1 MAVYYLHYAISTLLL
16 LSPFSSSSFSV
27 LHFPYR
33 LHLSSSSSPLPIRPL
48 AVSRQSHRFQ
58 QSPPSVAFNFHQG
71 AFAVSHLL
79 IPNHALSLARQSF
92 MMMHFLFLH
101 LFTSLLLHYGLLWW
115 AIDNHTLS
123 SSTFIINLISTVAF
137 IFMIASFNMQQ
148 LSSLKNLASY
158 LSIHSNFQSSIIS
171 SLSFIS
177 TFLNTILYIPIARR
191 PRLLK
196 REVL

>member
-1 MAVYYLHYAISTLLL
+1 MPSFLRGPFGEPPSNIKSPNPTPNPFLWQSIIYIMRYLHCSCY
-16 LSPFSSSSFSV
+16 

-92 MMMHFLFLH
+92 MMTRFFLFRLH
-101 LFTSLLLHYGLLWW
+101 AVS
-115 AIDNHTLS
+115 TLS
-123 SSTFIINLISTVAF
+123 CHF
-137 IFMIASFNMQQ
+137 
-148 LSSLKNLASY
+148 SL
-158 LSIHSNFQSSIIS
+158 
-171 SLSFIS
+171 
-177 TFLNTILYIPIARR
+177 
-191 PRLLK
+191 
-196 REVL
+196 

>member
-1 MAVYYLHYAISTLLL
+1 MSHLRISNHQITIQLQTFLWQSIIYIMRYLRCSCYLHFRVLH
-16 LSPFSSSSFSV
+16 SSFSI
-27 LHFPYR
+27 LRFPYR
-33 LHLSSSSSPLPIRPL
+33 LHLSSITSLSP
-48 AVSRQSHRFQ
+48 
-58 QSPPSVAFNFHQG
+58 G
-71 AFAVSHLL
+71 
-79 IPNHALSLARQSF
+79 RQSF
-92 MMMHFLFLH
+92 MMTRFLFLR
-101 LFTSLLLHYGLLWW
+101 LFASSLLHYGLLRW
-115 AIDNHTLS
+115 AVENHALS

-137 IFMIASFNMQQ
+137 TFTIASFDMQQ

>member
-1 MAVYYLHYAISTLLL
+1 MIYIFQLCQLHPSISYT
-16 LSPFSSSSFSV
+16 SF
-27 LHFPYR
+27 
-33 LHLSSSSSPLPIRPL
+33 LPQL
-48 AVSRQSHRFQ
+48 
-58 QSPPSVAFNFHQG
+58 PPGGLCHEPP
-71 AFAVSHLL
+71 
-79 IPNHALSLARQSF
+79 PNTKSCTFIGHQSF
-92 MMMHFLFLH
+92 MMTHFLFLH
-101 LFTSLLLHYGLLWW
+101 LFTSSLLHYSLLQW
-115 AIDNHTLS
+115 AIENHTLS

-137 IFMIASFNMQQ
+137 TFMITSFDMQQ